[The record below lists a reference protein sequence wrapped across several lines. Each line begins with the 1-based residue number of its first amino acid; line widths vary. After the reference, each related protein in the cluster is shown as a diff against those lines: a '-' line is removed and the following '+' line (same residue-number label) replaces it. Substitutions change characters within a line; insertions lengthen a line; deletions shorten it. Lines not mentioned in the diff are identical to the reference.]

1 MLVFILFGVQ
11 YLHNDVFSFEIG
23 LIHQKHSLNYHSLI
37 KIPSSKIPLFL
48 PLLSIWKTL
57 IHFRVFIVSTIY
69 INNDMFEADLFFLLT
84 LPAQNVKEIRWKSQ
98 PKIMIS
104 LLITSYLETE
114 SEIKEKLTKQP
125 WFLDCHQLLLSMFCR
140 IAFCVGPLPCT
151 GRRPSVLSNTPSW
164 NRITGLVSKWRLP
177 LMFTVEINWFH
188 TKKSVK
194 WPYKQGFYAFM
205 CFSITENQS
214 LWAFQSNRLIPPVLH
229 TPAIKVTKI
238 MQFLLIWYYHFSV
251 ILCCIYIISVILPK
265 HS

>member
-140 IAFCVGPLPCT
+140 IAFCVGPL
-151 GRRPSVLSNTPSW
+151 
-164 NRITGLVSKWRLP
+164 
-177 LMFTVEINWFH
+177 MFAVEINWFH
-188 TKKSVK
+188 TKKISKVTL
-194 WPYKQGFYAFM
+194 QTSFYAFM